1 MPCRARSPRA
11 ATTLPLRHLTPCC
24 SRDPSIGLADACVGH
39 SIVTGARR
47 LKVAAG
53 DAGVPG
59 PCAPA
64 RCLTDCAGTGRRT
77 PQNHQLPLHTGR
89 EFSKE
94 GRGVS
99 ERREEHCGATCNH
112 QLGPRQKQISASKHI
127 LSTQRL
133 CCEHRKKAN
142 SSKRQTLLASMC
154 MNIMYIPNMIRT
166 YSKLTKGAR
175 DSA

>member
-77 PQNHQLPLHTGR
+77 PQVLALCTRALTCGDRTMHCLAPLLVFPFLNHAKSLRNDPWLMVLGFWTAWSFATLHCHCA
-89 EFSKE
+89 S
-94 GRGVS
+94 VS
-99 ERREEHCGATCNH
+99 ATTVTTVCAGSTVYMITT
-112 QLGPRQKQISASKHI
+112 LSA
-127 LSTQRL
+127 
-133 CCEHRKKAN
+133 A
-142 SSKRQTLLASMC
+142 AS
-154 MNIMYIPNMIRT
+154 I
-166 YSKLTKGAR
+166 
-175 DSA
+175 

>member
-1 MPCRARSPRA
+1 MVVLLLQIQFSP
-11 ATTLPLRHLTPCC
+11 LIFSPNKFGLSSLLRI
-24 SRDPSIGLADACVGH
+24 S
-39 SIVTGARR
+39 
-47 LKVAAG
+47 
-53 DAGVPG
+53 
-59 PCAPA
+59 
-64 RCLTDCAGTGRRT
+64 
-77 PQNHQLPLHTGR
+77 
-89 EFSKE
+89 E